1 MITTTVSDFI
11 RKKQKSES
19 VQESARKMKEKNV
32 SSLLVVGKDG
42 NPKGLITERD
52 LVRKACINDI
62 TLSSEKQRVNVFSSN
77 YY

>member
-1 MITTTVSDFI
+1 MMTTTVSDFM
-11 RKKQKSES
+11 RKKIETIGESES

-52 LVRKACINDI
+52 LVSQKGMH
-62 TLSSEKQRVNVFSSN
+62 Q
-77 YY
+77 